1 MIIFEKK
8 VTTITSRFYYLAFF
22 KIIFKVNF
30 HPLAYARRISTC
42 LNHKLYIVFLHDD
55 FLNRYFFTIAEKVYI
70 FAKKKCENLKIR
82 AEASALSSFK
92 KSTAHG
98 IDIVYKV

>member
-1 MIIFEKK
+1 MPEESQPVSIINCP
-8 VTTITSRFYYLAFF
+8 LFF
-22 KIIFKVNF
+22 FMM
-30 HPLAYARRISTC
+30 
-42 LNHKLYIVFLHDD
+42 
-55 FLNRYFFTIAEKVYI
+55 FF